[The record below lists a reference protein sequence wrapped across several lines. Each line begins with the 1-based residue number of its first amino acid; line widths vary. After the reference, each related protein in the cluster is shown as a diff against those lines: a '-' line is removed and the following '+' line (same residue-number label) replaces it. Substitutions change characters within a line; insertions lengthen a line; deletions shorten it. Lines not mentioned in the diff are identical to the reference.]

1 MAGHW
6 TRGAAGAVLALVVG
20 VAAVGCSD
28 SGSPSDTAGKA
39 ASEAA
44 SAASSLASQGTD
56 ALDSARAEA
65 KRRLAEVKGGVD
77 AKDDVT
83 LGAATLGGD
92 GKVEAEVSARNTAES
107 AKSFAVRVDFRD
119 KGGNLLDVVVVTL
132 KDVPAGASRNG
143 TARGNRKLTGAVRAT
158 VGTALRY

>member
-6 TRGAAGAVLALVVG
+6 TRGAAGAVPALVVR

-39 ASEAA
+39 AS
-44 SAASSLASQGTD
+44 AASSLASRGTE

-65 KRRLAEVKGGVD
+65 RRRLAEVKGGVD

-92 GKVEAEVSARNTAES
+92 GKAEAEVSARNSAGS
-107 AKSFAVRVDFRD
+107 AKPFAVRGEFRD
-119 KGGNLLDVVVVTL
+119 KGGNLLDVVVVTHR
-132 KDVPAGASRNG
+132 DVPAGASRNG
-143 TARGNRKLTGAVRAT
+143 TARGNRMLTGEVRAT